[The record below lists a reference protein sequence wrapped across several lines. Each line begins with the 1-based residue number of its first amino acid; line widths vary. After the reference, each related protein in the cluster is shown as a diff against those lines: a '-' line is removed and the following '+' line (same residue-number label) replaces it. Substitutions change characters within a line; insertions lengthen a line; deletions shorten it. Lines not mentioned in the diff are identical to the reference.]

1 MNIDNIKEDKKE
13 VKKKLNSMYGYF
25 GGLHQ
30 QTIKYLTPDL
40 KDFDKMVLFEF
51 KIALDKLVDSDIVMI
66 DKFKVKELLYE
77 SEMKVY
83 KRLTTTHIE
92 VK

>member
-1 MNIDNIKEDKKE
+1 MFKTLTDSENIINNIK
-13 VKKKLNSMYGYF
+13 YGE
-25 GGLHQ
+25 
-30 QTIKYLTPDL
+30 IKNIKPDL

-51 KIALDKLVDSDIVMI
+51 KIALDNLVDSNIVMI

>member
-1 MNIDNIKEDKKE
+1 MSIEDKE
-13 VKKKLNSMYGYF
+13 LKKRMNSKYGFF

-30 QTIKYLTPDL
+30 QSIKYLTPDL

-83 KRLTTTHIE
+83 KRLTITHIE
-92 VK
+92 VE